1 MDLVI
6 SNIDI
11 NRWFFKHPKK
21 KTMKKKLLPFFVVI
35 IFGIVFIVFYK
46 GLDDTNIY
54 TPDLN
59 VQRDVPIFNTKD
71 FYSEKALKSSDIF
84 EFDKTY
90 LLNIWSSWCVP
101 CRQEH
106 PLLMTL
112 KQNDKIDI
120 IGLNYKDNKK
130 NAVKFLQELGN
141 PYEKIFI
148 DLDGT
153 QAIEWGAYG
162 VPESFLIY
170 NNEIIK
176 KYIGPLNED
185 LISEI
190 KYLIK

>member
-1 MDLVI
+1 MRIKFLSTLISLLFLIFFLVL
-6 SNIDI
+6 
-11 NRWFFKHPKK
+11 F
-21 KTMKKKLLPFFVVI
+21 
-35 IFGIVFIVFYK
+35 K
-46 GLDDTNIY
+46 GLKNPNIY
-54 TPDLN
+54 TPSIIYEKKIPNFRSQLFDSTAEIN
-59 VQRDVPIFNTKD
+59 SDEIFID
-71 FYSEKALKSSDIF
+71 
-84 EFDKTY
+84 DKFY

-112 KQNDKIDI
+112 KENDKIDI

>member
-1 MDLVI
+1 
-6 SNIDI
+6 
-11 NRWFFKHPKK
+11 
-21 KTMKKKLLPFFVVI
+21 MKKKLLPFFVVI

-46 GLDDTNIY
+46 GLEDTNIY
-54 TPDLN
+54 TPDIN
-59 VQRDVPIFNTKD
+59 VKKDIPIFNTKD

>member
-1 MDLVI
+1 
-6 SNIDI
+6 
-11 NRWFFKHPKK
+11 
-21 KTMKKKLLPFFVVI
+21 MKKKLLPFFVVI

-46 GLDDTNIY
+46 GLEDTNIY

-59 VQRDVPIFNTKD
+59 VQKDIPIFNSKD
-71 FYSEKALKSSDIF
+71 FYLEKVLKSSDIF

>member
-153 QAIEWGAYG
+153 KAIEWGAYG

>member
-46 GLDDTNIY
+46 GLEDTNIY

-59 VQRDVPIFNTKD
+59 VQKDIPIFNSKD
-71 FYSEKALKSSDIF
+71 FYSEKVLKSSDIF

-176 KYIGPLNED
+176 KYVGPLNQE
-185 LISEI
+185 LVNEI
-190 KYLIK
+190 NLLIK